1 MSRPAPAQRQPAC
14 IVNVP
19 VKLNHCLYWD
29 QLVAPSVCPRV
40 AASGAPR
47 EPLLQLQPDHT
58 TFDLYPVVTMQ
69 PTVSPWAWVSSLDRR
84 ARTRAAAEHA
94 RPHAREHDKFA
105 FYGLRKDTRHFI
117 RLDPLPKGLLLPR
130 QWAAPTAPPITWRVD
145 RFHDVDTWEIS
156 NMKGIPNF
164 RPYDPVSIVLPA
176 GSGAGAA
183 AAGGAGGAAS
193 AGGAGGARA
202 DPAGG
207 ASWGHAARGWAAGAV
222 ALALLVL
229 LVKAA
234 ENCLHKKLFRAI
246 YMHTNAGAAELEPEV
261 MRGHYRLRG
270 GIEDELPPPYAA
282 VSRLPPSKPAPPAPD
297 DAPPPYSACA
307 PGPAAA
313 DPAQRPE
320 LVFENGRI
328 VEIMTQES
336 RARAAPHYGRPP
348 HPAPAPHAMML
359 V

>member
-1 MSRPAPAQRQPAC
+1 
-14 IVNVP
+14 
-19 VKLNHCLYWD
+19 
-29 QLVAPSVCPRV
+29 
-40 AASGAPR
+40 
-47 EPLLQLQPDHT
+47 
-58 TFDLYPVVTMQ
+58 MQ

-183 AAGGAGGAAS
+183 GAGGAGGAAS

-270 GIEDELPPPYAA
+270 VIRQDSDEWSTPNVMATTFQHYDCDVPTPERVRGRAWSEDELPPPYAA

-307 PGPAAA
+307 PGPAA

-348 HPAPAPHAMML
+348 PHPAPAPHAMML